1 MLLLTDVVDIDILRS
16 RDQGPTH
23 QSQNKIN
30 QGLTVAPKRTT
41 TRRPFAAVLMT
52 SLAMAQPGAAH
63 AADPGF
69 CRQYARSALD
79 QVRAG
84 LSDPACGGAL
94 HGSRCSS
101 DFAVHY
107 EWCLGVSLRAAGDE
121 GDFRTRHLKSCASK

>member
-1 MLLLTDVVDIDILRS
+1 LLLTDVVDIDLLRG
-16 RDQGPTH
+16 RDQRLTH

-30 QGLTVAPKRTT
+30 QGLTVATKRMT

-52 SLAMAQPGAAH
+52 SLAMAQLAAAR

-69 CRQYARSALD
+69 CRQYARSALN

-94 HGSRCSS
+94 QGSRWSS

-107 EWCLGVSLRAAGDE
+107 EWCLGVSLRTAGDE
-121 GDFRTRHLKSCASK
+121 SEFRMRHLKACAGR

>member
-16 RDQGPTH
+16 RDQGLSH

-30 QGLTVAPKRTT
+30 QVLTVAKKRMTT
-41 TRRPFAAVLMT
+41 KRPFATVLMT
-52 SLAMAQPGAAH
+52 SLAMAQLAAAR

-69 CRQYARSALD
+69 CRQYARFALD

-94 HGSRCSS
+94 QGT
-101 DFAVHY
+101 
-107 EWCLGVSLRAAGDE
+107 GGLRTSPFITNGASASPFVPPATRGIS
-121 GDFRTRHLKSCASK
+121 GRTI

>member
-1 MLLLTDVVDIDILRS
+1 MLLLTDVVDIDVLRG

-30 QGLTVAPKRTT
+30 QRLTVAMKRMTT
-41 TRRPFAAVLMT
+41 KRPFAAVLMT
-52 SLAMAQPGAAH
+52 SLAMAQLAAAR

-94 HGSRCSS
+94 KGSRWSS

-121 GDFRTRHLKSCASK
+121 RDFRTHHLKSCAIR

>member
-1 MLLLTDVVDIDILRS
+1 MLLTSYSPRPGS
-16 RDQGPTH
+16 GRREH

-30 QGLTVAPKRTT
+30 QVLTVAKKRMTNK
-41 TRRPFAAVLMT
+41 RPFAAVLT
-52 SLAMAQPGAAH
+52 TCLTMAQLATAH

-94 HGSRCSS
+94 QGSRWSS

-107 EWCLGVSLRAAGDE
+107 EWCLGVPLRAAGDE
-121 GDFRTRHLKSCASK
+121 RDFRAHHLKSCAIR

>member
-1 MLLLTDVVDIDILRS
+1 MFSAAGISGRLD
-16 RDQGPTH
+16 H

-30 QGLTVAPKRTT
+30 QGLTVVPKPMTT
-41 TRRPFAAVLMT
+41 KRPFAALLMT
-52 SLAMAQPGAAH
+52 SLAMAQLAAAR

-94 HGSRCSS
+94 KGSRWSS

-107 EWCLGVSLRAAGDE
+107 EWCLGVSLGAAGDE
-121 GDFRTRHLKSCASK
+121 KDFRTRHLKGCAIR

>member
-1 MLLLTDVVDIDILRS
+1 MANGLR
-16 RDQGPTH
+16 
-23 QSQNKIN
+23 
-30 QGLTVAPKRTT
+30 LTVALLASAFLVSGLT
-41 TRRPFAAVLMT
+41 AA
-52 SLAMAQPGAAH
+52 Q

-94 HGSRCSS
+94 KGSRWSS

-107 EWCLGVSLRAAGDE
+107 EWCLGVSLGAAGDE
-121 GDFRTRHLKSCASK
+121 KDFRTRHLKGCAIR

>member
-16 RDQGPTH
+16 RDQRPTH

-30 QGLTVAPKRTT
+30 QGLTVAKRPMTT
-41 TRRPFAAVLMT
+41 ERPFAAVLMT
-52 SLAMAQPGAAH
+52 SLAMAQLAPAR

-69 CRQYARSALD
+69 CRQYARDALH
-79 QVRAG
+79 QVQTG

-94 HGSRCSS
+94 QGRRWSS
-101 DFAVHY
+101 DFAVQY

-121 GDFRTRHLKSCASK
+121 TDFRAHHLKSCAIR

>member
-1 MLLLTDVVDIDILRS
+1 MLLLTDVVDIDLLRVPG
-16 RDQGPTH
+16 RGPTH

-30 QGLTVAPKRTT
+30 QGLTVAPKRMT

-52 SLAMAQPGAAH
+52 SLAMAQLDAAH

-94 HGSRCSS
+94 KGSRWSS

-107 EWCLGVSLRAAGDE
+107 EWCLGVALRAAGDE
-121 GDFRTRHLKSCASK
+121 SDFRTRHLKSCANK

>member
-1 MLLLTDVVDIDILRS
+1 MLLLTDVVDIDILRVP
-16 RDQGPTH
+16 DQGLIH

-30 QGLTVAPKRTT
+30 QGLTVAPKRMTT
-41 TRRPFAAVLMT
+41 KRPFATVLMT
-52 SLAMAQPGAAH
+52 SLAMAELAAAH
-63 AADPGF
+63 AADPGL

-94 HGSRCSS
+94 KGSRWSS

-121 GDFRTRHLKSCASK
+121 RDFRAHHLKSCAIR

>member
-1 MLLLTDVVDIDILRS
+1 MLLLTDVVDIDVLRG

-30 QGLTVAPKRTT
+30 QGLTVAMKHMTIE
-41 TRRPFAAVLMT
+41 RPFVTVLMT
-52 SLAMAQPGAAH
+52 CLAMAQLAAVH

-69 CRQYARSALD
+69 CRQYARGALD

-94 HGSRCSS
+94 QGSRWSS

-107 EWCLGVSLRAAGDE
+107 EWCLGVSLRAADDE
-121 GDFRTRHLKSCASK
+121 RDFRTHHLKSCAIR